1 MIHTITVTN
10 PQGDSLVMELARPEE
25 SGFAVTGI
33 TGLGPSK
40 ATINTTDIA
49 MQDGSFFNSA
59 KCESRNI
66 VLSLR
71 YMQSKGIENMRQ
83 LSYRYFPVKK
93 KITLTVKTDN
103 RELAI
108 EGYVESNEP
117 DIFSKDE
124 GADISIICPYPYFY
138 AVRDVIVAEFDQA
151 DANFE
156 FPFSNESVTES
167 VMEMSIM
174 ALYKERNVIYEGDAD
189 TGMTLTMHFTDA
201 VKNVTLY
208 NLQTKEEMIIDT
220 DKLSGIVG
228 SSGLVAEDEIVI
240 CTDRGSKSVTLI
252 RDGVKTNILNC
263 LQKDADWLQLTK
275 GDNLLGYKADEGV
288 ENIRFKIEGKVLYE
302 GV

>member
-1 MIHTITVTN
+1 MIHTVTVTN
-10 PQGDSLVMELARPEE
+10 PQGDSLVMDLARPEE
-25 SGFAVTGI
+25 SGFAITSI

-59 KCESRNI
+59 KAESRNI
-66 VLSLR
+66 VIDLR
-71 YMQSKGIENMRQ
+71 YMWSSGIEDMRQ

-93 KITLTVKTDN
+93 KITLAIETDN
-103 RELAI
+103 RTLAI

-124 GADISIICPYPYFY
+124 GASISIICPYPYFY
-138 AVRDVIVAEFDQA
+138 AVRDTIVAEFDQA

-174 ALYKERNVIYEGDAD
+174 ALYEERNVIYKGDAD
-189 TGMTLTMHFTDA
+189 TGMILTMHITDA
-201 VKNVTLY
+201 VKNVTIY
-208 NLQTKEEMIIDT
+208 NLQTRAEMIIDT
-220 DKLSGIVG
+220 DKLSGIMG
-228 SSGLVAEDEIVI
+228 SSGLIAEDEIVI
-240 CTDRGSKSVTLI
+240 CTERGNKSMTLI
-252 RDGVKTNILNC
+252 RNGVKTNILNC
-263 LQKDADWLQLTK
+263 LQKDADWIQLTK